1 MRCRS
6 TILRTARQLGAAVAR
21 DRFAASVDPRHCVPD
36 WWLGFAELAA
46 SRAAGELFMH
56 LSSDEDFAHGAAA
69 RAAASDMATRVAAEL
84 LDASRVAEWWP
95 AAHAAHTAPAT
106 PAHTEGDA
114 LDMAE
119 AVIAAIH
126 AAAHRRT
133 GIRVEVERGVVAAA
147 ARRLLAEGANP
158 AHVRADFV
166 GGALRFTAPEP
177 A

>member
-1 MRCRS
+1 MRR
-6 TILRTARQLGAAVAR
+6 RTTLTRIARQLGAAVAR

-36 WWLGFAELAA
+36 WWLGFPALAA
-46 SRAAGELFMH
+46 SRAAGEVFM
-56 LSSDEDFAHGAAA
+56 LISEDEDRAYGTAA
-69 RAAASDMATRVAAEL
+69 RAAAAEVATAVAAEL
-84 LDASRVAEWWP
+84 ITSSRIAEWWP
-95 AAHAAHTAPAT
+95 AAHAAHTAPAA
-106 PAHTEGDA
+106 PARTGSDA

-126 AAAHRRT
+126 AEGKRT
-133 GIRVEVERGVVAAA
+133 GIRIQVERGVVAAA
-147 ARRLLAEGANP
+147 ARRLIAEGANP

>member
-1 MRCRS
+1 MRRRS
-6 TILRTARQLGAAVAR
+6 TILRAARQIGAAVAR

-36 WWLGFAELAA
+36 WWLGFPALAA

-56 LSSDEDFAHGAAA
+56 LSADEDFAHGAAA
-69 RAAASDMATRVAAEL
+69 RAAASDMATRVAVEL

-95 AAHAAHTAPAT
+95 AAHAAHAAPA
-106 PAHTEGDA
+106 AQARTEGDA

-126 AAAHRRT
+126 TAARRT
-133 GIRVEVERGVVAAA
+133 GIRIQVERGVVAAA
-147 ARRLLAEGANP
+147 ARRLIAEGANP

-177 A
+177 T

>member
-1 MRCRS
+1 MRRRS
-6 TILRTARQLGAAVAR
+6 TILRAARQIGAAVAR

-36 WWLGFAELAA
+36 WWLGFPALAA

-56 LSSDEDFAHGAAA
+56 LSADEDFAHGAAA
-69 RAAASDMATRVAAEL
+69 RAAASDMATRVAVEL

-95 AAHAAHTAPAT
+95 AAHAAHAAPA
-106 PAHTEGDA
+106 AQARTEGDA

-126 AAAHRRT
+126 TAARRT
-133 GIRVEVERGVVAAA
+133 GAQLRIERGVVAAA
-147 ARRLLAEGANP
+147 ARRLIAEGANP

-177 A
+177 T

>member
-1 MRCRS
+1 MRRRS
-6 TILRTARQLGAAVAR
+6 TILRTARQIGAAVAR

-56 LSSDEDFAHGAAA
+56 LSADEDFAHGAAA
-69 RAAASDMATRVAAEL
+69 RAAASDMATRVAADL
-84 LDASRVAEWWP
+84 LDSSRVAEWWP
-95 AAHAAHTAPAT
+95 AAHAAHTAPAA
-106 PAHTEGDA
+106 PARTGSDA

-126 AAAHRRT
+126 TAAHRRT
-133 GIRVEVERGVVAAA
+133 GIRVQVERGVVAAA
-147 ARRLLAEGANP
+147 ARRLIAEGANP

-177 A
+177 T